1 MNVSD
6 SVVRLLHLSLT
17 QISELTN
24 QIERGPKQISAAEG
38 IVKTAKQSLQDC
50 RDAIKQKKMEADRKQ
65 LQQREREVK
74 LRDLA
79 GKMNAAK
86 NNREYQTLKE
96 QIAADEKANSVLSDE
111 IFEASEEVDSLQST
125 VPGLEERVKLAE
137 EEKTRTIVAVE
148 KKLESLHADLRRV
161 PMELEELENSLPS
174 EFATEYKRLVNSRGM
189 DALCPIDGN
198 SCGGCYTNV
207 TPRVLDRL
215 RMGHPCICPSCGR
228 MLYRP
233 EN

>member
-1 MNVSD
+1 VNVSD
-6 SVVRLLHLSLT
+6 SVVRLLHLRLT

-148 KKLESLHADLRRV
+148 KKLESLHAD
-161 PMELEELENSLPS
+161 
-174 EFATEYKRLVNSRGM
+174 
-189 DALCPIDGN
+189 
-198 SCGGCYTNV
+198 
-207 TPRVLDRL
+207 
-215 RMGHPCICPSCGR
+215 CGR

>member
-6 SVVRLLHLSLT
+6 SVVRLLHLRLT
-17 QISELTN
+17 QIAELKS
-24 QIERGPKQISAAEG
+24 QIERGPKQILAANEV
-38 IVKTAKQSLQDC
+38 VKAAKQSLQDC

-65 LQQREREVK
+65 LQQREREGK
-74 LRDLA
+74 LRDLE

-96 QIAADEKANSVLSDE
+96 QIAADQKANSVLSDE
-111 IFEASEEVDSLQST
+111 IFEAAEEVDSLLET
-125 VPGLEERVKLAE
+125 VPGLEKRVVLAE
-137 EEKTRTIVAVE
+137 EEKNKMVVAVE
-148 KKLESLHADLRRV
+148 ERLLSLHTDLKRV
-161 PMELEELENSLPS
+161 QTELAELENSLPS
-174 EFATEYKRLVNSRGM
+174 EFESEYKRIVNARGM

-215 RMGHPCICPSCGR
+215 RMGQPCLCPSCGR

>member
-1 MNVSD
+1 
-6 SVVRLLHLSLT
+6 
-17 QISELTN
+17 
-24 QIERGPKQISAAEG
+24 
-38 IVKTAKQSLQDC
+38 
-50 RDAIKQKKMEADRKQ
+50 MEADRKQ
-65 LQQREREVK
+65 LQQREREGK
-74 LRDLA
+74 LRDLT

-111 IFEASEEVDSLQST
+111 IFEASEEVDALQGT
-125 VPGLEERVKLAE
+125 MPGLEERVQLAE
-137 EEKTRTIVAVE
+137 AEKTKMVALVE
-148 KKLESLHADLRRV
+148 KKLESLHIDLNRV
-161 PMELEELENSLPS
+161 QSELAELENSLPS
-174 EFATEYKRLVNSRGM
+174 EFSVEYRRIVNARGM